1 METLTQPE
9 LEMKRMVC
17 ENCGEAN
24 FEFCDYSLMD
34 KYICMDCSE

>member
-17 ENCGEAN
+17 ENCGEAT
-24 FEFCDYSLMD
+24 FEFGDCSFMD

>member
-17 ENCGEAN
+17 ENCGTAT
-24 FEFCDYSLMD
+24 FEFGDYSFMD
-34 KYICMDCSE
+34 TYICIDCME